1 MDYDS
6 AVAYLERHIG
16 TGVKPGLDRIATL
29 MEMMGHPE
37 DGYPIVH
44 IAGTNGKTSTSRMA
58 TSLVVAHGLT
68 TGTFTSP
75 HLERIEERISANGR
89 TASIDEFA
97 QAVTDVAAFA
107 DIYEER
113 YQQSLSYFEL
123 TAAMAFAWFAEL
135 AVDTAVI
142 EVGLGGR
149 LDATNVARG
158 EVAVVTGISV
168 DHTEFLGTTIEGIAA
183 EKLGIVKPGAIL
195 VTGPLPDPALAKA
208 RDVATEVG
216 VRHVLYGT
224 DYRLGEATRAI
235 GGWYC
240 SVEGVWAEYDDLYLP
255 IHGRHQTTNL
265 AVAVAAVEALLG
277 RALDQDAVRQ
287 ATATMASPGRMELI
301 PGTPPI
307 LLDGAHNQEG
317 FGVLGSSLAEE
328 FAGRDWVLVLA
339 AMEDKDLDSML
350 PALAGLVNA
359 VVATRTD
366 SPRALAPEILADS
379 AGKALGVPVEA
390 QASVAGAL
398 AAARAAAGDK
408 SGILVTGSLYLV
420 GAVRSLLL
428 GDGQVQRNER

>member
-44 IAGTNGKTSTSRMA
+44 IAGTNGKTSTCRMV
-58 TSLVVAHGLT
+58 TSLVVAHGLNA
-68 TGTFTSP
+68 GTFTSP

-89 TASIDEFA
+89 PASRDEFA
-97 QAVTDVAAFA
+97 QAATDAAAFA

-123 TAAMAFAWFAEL
+123 TAAMAFAWFTEL

-168 DHTEFLGTTIEGIAA
+168 DHTEFLGSTLELIAA

-195 VTGPLPDPALAKA
+195 VTGPLPDPALQKA
-208 RDVATEVG
+208 REVVAEIG
-216 VRHVLYGT
+216 VQHLLYGS
-224 DYRLGEATRAI
+224 DYRLGDATRAV
-235 GGWYC
+235 GGWHC
-240 SVEGVWAEYDDLYLP
+240 SVEGAWAEYDDLYLP

-265 AVAVAAVEALLG
+265 AIAIAAVEALLG

-287 ATATMASPGRMELI
+287 ATATMSSPGRLELMAG
-301 PGTPPI
+301 PPPI
-307 LLDGAHNQEG
+307 LLDGAHNAEG
-317 FGVLGSSLAEE
+317 FQVLSSALAEE
-328 FAGRDWVLVLA
+328 FAARDWVVVLA
-339 AMEDKDLDSML
+339 AMEDKDLETML
-350 PALAGLVNA
+350 PPLAGRVKGA
-359 VVATRTD
+359 VATQTD
-366 SPRALAPEILADS
+366 SPRALPPEVLAEV

-390 QASVAGAL
+390 QPTVGKAL
-398 AAARAAAGDK
+398 EAARVMAGEG

-420 GAVRSLLL
+420 GAVRSLLV

>member
-1 MDYDS
+1 MEYDT

-58 TSLVVAHGLT
+58 TSLVVGHGLNV
-68 TGTFTSP
+68 GTFTSP

-89 TASIDEFA
+89 SATREEFA

-123 TAAMAFAWFAEL
+123 TAATAFAWFAEL

-168 DHTEFLGTTIEGIAA
+168 DHTEFLGSTLEAIAA

-195 VTGPLPDPALAKA
+195 VTGPLPDPALQKAKE
-208 RDVATEVG
+208 VAAEIE
-216 VRHVLYGT
+216 VRHVVYGS
-224 DYRLGEATRAI
+224 DFRLGDATRAV
-235 GGWYC
+235 GGWHC
-240 SVEGVWAEYDDLYLP
+240 SVEGAWAEYDDLYLP
-255 IHGRHQTTNL
+255 IHGRHQATNL
-265 AVAVAAVEALLG
+265 AVAIAAVEALLG
-277 RALDQDAVRQ
+277 RALDEGAVRQ
-287 ATATMASPGRMELI
+287 ATATMSSPGRLELLAG
-301 PGTPPI
+301 PPPI
-307 LLDGAHNQEG
+307 LLDGAHNAEG
-317 FGVLGSSLAEE
+317 FQVLSEALAKE
-328 FAGRDWVLVLA
+328 FAGRDWVVVLA
-339 AMEDKDLDSML
+339 AMEDKDLATML
-350 PALAGLVNA
+350 PALAGRVIGA
-359 VVATRTD
+359 VATRTD
-366 SPRALAPEILADS
+366 SPRALSPELLAEI
-379 AGKALGVPVEA
+379 AGRTLGVPVEA
-390 QASVAGAL
+390 QPTIGGAL
-398 AAARAAAGDK
+398 AAARVMAGDE

-420 GAVRSLLL
+420 GAVRSILM

>member
-44 IAGTNGKTSTSRMA
+44 IAGTNGKTSTCRMV
-58 TSLVVAHGLT
+58 TSLVVAHGLN

-89 TASIDEFA
+89 PATREEFA

-168 DHTEFLGTTIEGIAA
+168 DHTEFLGSTIEAIAT

-195 VTGPLPDPALAKA
+195 VTGPLPEPALEKA
-208 RDVATEVG
+208 VEVAAEVG
-216 VRHVLYGT
+216 VRHIVYGS
-224 DYRLGEATRAI
+224 DYRLGESTRAV
-235 GGWYC
+235 GGWHC
-240 SVEGVWAEYDDLYLP
+240 SIEGGWAEYADLYLP
-255 IHGRHQTTNL
+255 IYGRHQTVNL
-265 AVAVAAVEALLG
+265 ATAVAAVEALLG
-277 RALDQDAVRQ
+277 RALDQEAVRQ
-287 ATATMASPGRMELI
+287 ATATMTSPGRMEMI
-301 PGTPPI
+301 PGSPPI
-307 LLDGAHNQEG
+307 LLDGAHNAEG
-317 FGVLGSSLAEE
+317 FHVLGSSLAEE
-328 FAGRDWVLVLA
+328 FPGREWVVVLA
-339 AMEDKDLDSML
+339 AMEDKDLQTML
-350 PALAGLVNA
+350 PALAGRVKGA
-359 VVATRTD
+359 VTTRTD
-366 SPRALAPEILADS
+366 SPRALPPVVLAEL
-379 AGKALGVPVEA
+379 AGRALGVPVEA
-390 QASVAGAL
+390 QPTVGGAL
-398 AAARAAAGDK
+398 QAARVMADAET
-408 SGILVTGSLYLV
+408 GILVTGSLYLV
-420 GAVRSLLL
+420 GAVRSILV